1 MTRRESTLTRAWRD
15 TDTVRR
21 SLAWWLL
28 AVASSATLA
37 VVAYY
42 ISPAGSSLSFAFAG
56 IVIGFFAPSA
66 IALVS
71 NLPRAYVRKR
81 HEAWTEIDRLARR
94 TR

>member
-42 ISPAGSSLSFAFAG
+42 ISPDGSSLSFAFAG
-56 IVIGFFAPSA
+56 IVIGFFAPYA
-66 IALVS
+66 VALVR
-71 NLPRAYVRKR
+71 NL
-81 HEAWTEIDRLARR
+81 LGARGR
-94 TR
+94 QPDGITQRR

>member
-42 ISPAGSSLSFAFAG
+42 ISPDGSSLSFAFAG
-56 IVIGFFAPSA
+56 IVIGFFAPYVL
-66 IALVS
+66 ALVWS
-71 NLPRAYVRKR
+71 LPSANVRRQDK
-81 HEAWTEIDRLARR
+81 EGPR
-94 TR
+94 TKVA